1 MKVFKVFYLCK
12 NILKMEMTERI
23 LQEASQLFMKHG
35 IRSVTM
41 DDIARQ
47 MGVSKRTIY
56 EKFKDKDEL
65 LAHGISMHHQHQLQH
80 KKEVLNSSKNVLEVI
95 FRIMFDVVGSM
106 NKVSPFFITDL
117 KKYHY
122 KVWKEHILS
131 YQEEHISEM
140 MNLINRG
147 VEDGLFRSD
156 INVEIVARMLNL
168 QLQELTNEN
177 IFPPNVFPRA
187 VVFENIIVNFTRGIA
202 TDKGIRIIEK
212 IITDKKNEL
221 KK

>member
-1 MKVFKVFYLCK
+1 
-12 NILKMEMTERI
+12 MEMTERI

-56 EKFKDKDEL
+56 EKFRDKDEL
-65 LAHGISMHHQHQLQH
+65 LVHCISMHHQHQLQH
-80 KKEVLNSSKNVLEVI
+80 KKEVLLSSKNVLEVI
-95 FRIMFDVVGSM
+95 FRIMFDVVESM
-106 NKVSPFFITDL
+106 NRVSPLFVNDL

-131 YQEEHISEM
+131 FQKEHIKQLRD
-140 MNLINRG
+140 LISNG
-147 VEDGLFRSD
+147 IEDRLFRSD
-156 INVEIVARMLNL
+156 INVEIVARMFNL
-168 QLQELTNEN
+168 QLQEMTNED
-177 IFPPNVFPRA
+177 IFPHNQFSRA
-187 VVFENIIVNFTRGIA
+187 EVFENIIVNFTRGLA
-202 TDKGIRIIEK
+202 TDKGIMIIEK
-212 IITDKKNEL
+212 IIADKKNEL